1 MPETMRVLLTIVLIL
16 CSMGVAAV
24 DQGSPESVVERL
36 HEALLRAMTQ
46 ADSLGYQGRYQL
58 LNSILVESFDIPTIG
73 RIVTGRYW
81 KEASDDQ
88 RASFVEVFE
97 RLITATYAANF
108 SGFSGQHFS
117 TISVEQG
124 RSAMIVN
131 TELVTTEDTIQ
142 LRYMLTGGDQKWQIV
157 NVIAQGV
164 SDLSLKRADYTA
176 VIKKEGF
183 SSLINR
189 LNDKISAYDRG
200 S

>member
-1 MPETMRVLLTIVLIL
+1 MPATMRVPLAIILML
-16 CSMGVAAV
+16 CSMGVVAV
-24 DQGSPESVVERL
+24 DQRSPESVVERL
-36 HEALLRAMTQ
+36 HEALLRAMME

-58 LNSILVESFDIPTIG
+58 LNPILVESFDIRTIG

-81 KEASDDQ
+81 KQASENQ
-88 RASFVEVFE
+88 RTSFMEVFE
-97 RLITATYAANF
+97 RLMTATYAANF
-108 SGFSGQHFS
+108 SGFSGEHFD

-131 TELVTTEDTIQ
+131 TELVTTEDKVE
-142 LRYMLTGGDQKWQIV
+142 LKYMLTGGDQKWQIV
-157 NVIAQGV
+157 NVIAKGV

-183 SSLINR
+183 DSLINR
-189 LNDKISAYDRG
+189 LNDKISAFDRG